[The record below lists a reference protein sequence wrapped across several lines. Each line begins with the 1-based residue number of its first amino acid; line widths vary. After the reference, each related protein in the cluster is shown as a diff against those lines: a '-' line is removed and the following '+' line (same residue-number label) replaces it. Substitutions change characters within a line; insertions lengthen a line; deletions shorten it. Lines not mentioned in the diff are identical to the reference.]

1 MADIKRKSLMQIV
14 TFCVCV
20 CLCACMCVSVCVCGH
35 ARIACVHMCTLPEV
49 SILWP

>member
-1 MADIKRKSLMQIV
+1 MADIKRKRLMQIV

-20 CLCACMCVSVCVCGH
+20 CVCLCVCLCVR
-35 ARIACVHMCTLPEV
+35 ARANRMCVHMCTLPEV